1 MITICQHISVFCLTG
16 WHVIRKCGWCH
27 GRVLIELVLCLS
39 THFSIF
45 VFADFSSHVFVF
57 SKKKNL
63 NLLWTREHVAYL
75 RDAKG
80 SSNVRVALVQLFSLS
95 QFLDLI
101 SDFSDPAQDSAPRVR
116 SRIIT
121 VEERHPYWFTTWTVV
136 SECFSSRGHR
146 LWCLSS
152 EFWVNVQS
160 ARNHFRKEHFPTH

>member
-1 MITICQHISVFCLTG
+1 MACHQEMWLVSRSGPDWASVVSLHTFFYICVCWFFKPCVCVF
-16 WHVIRKCGWCH
+16 
-27 GRVLIELVLCLS
+27 
-39 THFSIF
+39 
-45 VFADFSSHVFVF
+45 
-57 SKKKNL
+57 KKKNL

-121 VEERHPYWFTTWTVV
+121 VEEQHPYWFTTWTVV